1 MLLPAKYFMQEKKN
15 STRKI
20 SADRKVLSVIEETA
34 EVTTKVVDKAKVVV
48 SKTIDKHV
56 EYFDIPVT
64 EEQVIVKR
72 IPKNEFV
79 EQLPPHV
86 RNEGDVMIISVLKE
100 VPVIEK
106 RMMLVEEIHVTKINT
121 VRTKTREVVLN
132 KERVTVKRT
141 ELLPEKKSK

>member
-1 MLLPAKYFMQEKKN
+1 MQDKKN
-15 STRKI
+15 SARKI
-20 SADRKVLSVIEETA
+20 GADKKVISVIEETA

-72 IPKNEFV
+72 IPKNEVV

-86 RNEGDVMIISVLKE
+86 RHEGDVMIISVLKE

-106 RMMLVEEIHVTKINT
+106 RMMLVEEIHVTKVNT
-121 VRTKTREVVLN
+121 VRTETREVVLN
-132 KERVTVKRT
+132 KEKVTVKRT